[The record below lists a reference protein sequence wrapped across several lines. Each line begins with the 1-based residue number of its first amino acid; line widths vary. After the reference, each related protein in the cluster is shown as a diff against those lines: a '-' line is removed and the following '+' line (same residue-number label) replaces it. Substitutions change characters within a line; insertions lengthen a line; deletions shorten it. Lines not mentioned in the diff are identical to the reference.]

1 MNTKFDWRTLL
12 ISPDVSLVD
21 AVEQLDRGAKRI
33 LIVVDAADSLLG
45 TLTDGDVRRALIR
58 RIDLTTPVSMVMN
71 TSPRCATA
79 KWSRTRLLSF
89 MEQTDLLQLPIV
101 DEQNNVID
109 VCFLYDLLK
118 KPRLDNP
125 VCIMAGGF
133 GTRLKPLTDSCP
145 KPMLKVGDKPILEII
160 LDRFIAA
167 GFWNFYIST
176 HYMADMIKDYF
187 GDGKERDVQIR
198 YLNEAEP
205 LGTAGALSL
214 LPVAEIQ
221 SPVILMNGDLLTNL
235 DFLSLLSEHE
245 SMTADLTICLR
256 QYEQQIPF
264 GVVNT
269 EAGWV
274 RSIVEK
280 PVHKYHVNAGIYVI
294 EPQVLSRI
302 AAGQRIDMP
311 TLVSELLED
320 NKPVGYFEV
329 NEDWLDIGR
338 LDDFQRAQKLM
349 MESFSDL

>member
-12 ISPDVSLVD
+12 ISPDVSLVE

-33 LIVVDAADSLLG
+33 LVVVDETDSLLG
-45 TLTDGDVRRALIR
+45 TLTDGDVRRSLIR

-71 TSPRCATA
+71 TSPRCATV

-89 MEQTDLLQLPIV
+89 MEQTDLLQLPIIN
-101 DEQNNVID
+101 EQNKVINI
-109 VCFLYDLLK
+109 CFLYDLLK
-118 KPRLDNP
+118 KPRVDNP

-133 GTRLKPLTDSCP
+133 GTRLKPLTDACP

-176 HYMADMIKDYF
+176 HYMADMIKNYF

-214 LPVAEIQ
+214 LPTEEIL
-221 SPVILMNGDLLTNL
+221 SPLILMNGDLLTNL
-235 DFLSLLSEHE
+235 DFLSLLAEHE
-245 SMTADLTICLR
+245 SRDADLTICLR

-269 EAGWV
+269 EDGWV

-280 PVHKYHVNAGIYVI
+280 PIHKYHVNAGIYVI
-294 EPQVLSRI
+294 EPDVI
-302 AAGQRIDMP
+302 ASIAQDQRIDMP
-311 TLVSELLED
+311 TVVSDLIKQD
-320 NKPVGYFEV
+320 KPVSYFEV
-329 NEDWLDIGR
+329 NDDWLDIGR
-338 LDDFQRAQKLM
+338 LDDFNKAQRIVSEAL
-349 MESFSDL
+349 